1 MVNVP
6 ERAVVLV
13 LAATEYDT
21 VPVPVPLLE
30 VVIQEGLLDA
40 VQVQPVPAVTL
51 TLPLPAAEVVEALAG
66 EIE

>member
-1 MVNVP
+1 MVNAP

-13 LAATEYDT
+13 LAATEYAA

-30 VVIQEGLLDA
+30 VVIQETLLEA
-40 VQVQPVPAVTL
+40 VQVQPVPAVTP
-51 TLPLPAAEVVEALAG
+51 TLPLPPAEVVDALAG